1 MKRMLLPLILFLIGM
16 SLIILS
22 VITGESQLA
31 LFLIFPVIYGA
42 GVIMIVGILMI
53 FLSFASL
60 FFIIPFQDDTQSTE
74 IQKESNWGGIIFIG
88 PIPIVMGKDRSVTK
102 TMLYIGLIIA
112 VIMAVIYGLI
122 IFT

>member
-1 MKRMLLPLILFLIGM
+1 MILFLIGI

-22 VITGESQLA
+22 VITGESKLA
-31 LFLIFPVIYGA
+31 LFIIFPVIYGA
-42 GVIMIVGILMI
+42 GFIMMIGILMI

-60 FFIIPFQDDTQSTE
+60 FFIPSSQQGSKTTE
-74 IQKESNWGGIIFIG
+74 IQRESKWGGIIFIG
-88 PIPIVMGKDRSVTK
+88 PIPIVIGKDRSITK

-112 VIMAVIYGLI
+112 VIMAVIYAWI

>member
-1 MKRMLLPLILFLIGM
+1 MKRRMFPLILFLIGI

-22 VITGESQLA
+22 VIKGESQLA

-42 GVIMIVGILMI
+42 GVIMIFGILMI

-60 FFIIPFQDDTQSTE
+60 FFIIPSQVDNQPTE
-74 IQKESNWGGIIFIG
+74 IQRDSKWGGIIFVG
-88 PIPIVMGKDRSVTK
+88 PIPIVIGKDRSITR
-102 TMLYIGLIIA
+102 TMLYIGLVIA
-112 VIMAVIYGLI
+112 VIMAVIYAWI

>member
-1 MKRMLLPLILFLIGM
+1 MKRSMLPLILFLIGI

-42 GVIMIVGILMI
+42 GLIMMIGILLI
-53 FLSFASL
+53 FLSFISL
-60 FFIIPFQDDTQSTE
+60 FFILPFQDDIQPTE
-74 IQKESNWGGIIFIG
+74 IQRDSKWGGIIFIG
-88 PIPIVMGKDRSVTK
+88 PIPIVIGKDKSVTK
-102 TMLYIGLIIA
+102 FMLYIGLIIA
-112 VIMAVIYGLI
+112 VIMAVIYTLI

>member
-1 MKRMLLPLILFLIGM
+1 MKRRMLPLILFLIGI

-22 VITGESQLA
+22 VMTGESQLA
-31 LFLIFPVIYGA
+31 LFLIFPVIYGG
-42 GVIMIVGILMI
+42 GVIMMIGILII
-53 FLSFASL
+53 FLSFISL
-60 FFIIPFQDDTQSTE
+60 FFILPFHDDTQLTE
-74 IQKESNWGGIIFIG
+74 SERDSKWGGIIFIG

-112 VIMAVIYGLI
+112 VIMAVIYTLI